1 MSYNQMIHEYLD
13 TGLKQPQED
22 ALFKALASDQA
33 LRGDFQQQ
41 LSIMKIAANDMN
53 SISPPIEATNAV
65 FSSLGFSIPSGGTPT
80 TVASETRRKPGAAI
94 FASASGVGILNIFRD
109 NLATLGSIAVAAMIS
124 TFLFMTF
131 DKGLP
136 TADEGVAGVTLA
148 QNYYDDASHAN
159 LPIVSSVDK
168 TQEKATNSNRNS
180 SNYQPVRNSSLPI
193 AMREVSNEE
202 SAVKTIAANNDLAI
216 NFEQQANNTNKEIL
230 KINENGYAIVKV
242 NRLSTSDASNMGFS
256 IPKFVYEEK
265 SGFALELRGAN
276 NPNETALLNDMMIGV
291 NFEFIDDFHAIG
303 LIGNER
309 YVVRVANPLSA
320 GEQVQYSNESM
331 ISFMVGLRYAPDEL
345 ILNGLIVP
353 YVQASGG
360 GISNGFAGGVE
371 SGLILNLNNNY
382 SFIVGYGKQFAKY
395 NFEGNLY
402 NTNKDGINFGM
413 RYSF

>member
-13 TGLKQPQED
+13 SGLKQPQED
-22 ALFKALASDQA
+22 ALFQALASDQA
-33 LRGDFQQQ
+33 LRGDFHQQ
-41 LSIMKIAANDMN
+41 LSIMKIATNDMSN
-53 SISPPIEATNAV
+53 ISPPIEATNAV
-65 FSSLGFSIPSGGTPT
+65 FSSLGFSIPSGGAP
-80 TVASETRRKPGAAI
+80 ASGVSESRRKPGAGI
-94 FASASGVGILNIFRD
+94 FASASGVGMLNIFKD
-109 NLATLGSIAVAAMIS
+109 NLSTLGSIAVAAMIS

-131 DKGLP
+131 DNGIQ
-136 TADEGVAGVTLA
+136 TTDTNRVGVTLA
-148 QNYYDDASHAN
+148 QNYYDDASHSN

-168 TQEKATNSNRNS
+168 TEEKATNNNRNS
-180 SNYQPVRNSSLPI
+180 SNYKPVRNASLPI
-193 AMREVSNEE
+193 AVSGETTKENSSE
-202 SAVKTIAANNDLAI
+202 IFAANNDIAT
-216 NFEQQANNTNKEIL
+216 NFEQKINNPSKEIH

-242 NRLSTSDASNMGFS
+242 NRLSTSNASDLGFQM
-256 IPKFVYEEK
+256 PNFVYEEK

-291 NFEFIDDFHAIG
+291 NFEFIDNFHAVG

-345 ILNGLIVP
+345 ILNGLLVP

-360 GISNGFAGGVE
+360 GISNGFAGGFE
-371 SGLILNLNNNY
+371 SGLILNLNSNY
-382 SFIVGYGKQFAKY
+382 SFLVGYGKQFAKY

-402 NTNKDGINFGM
+402 NTNKDGINVGL

>member
-1 MSYNQMIHEYLD
+1 MIHEYLD

-22 ALFKALASDQA
+22 ALFQALASDQV
-33 LRGDFQQQ
+33 LRGDFHQQ

-65 FSSLGFSIPSGGTPT
+65 FSSLGFSIPSGGAPT
-80 TVASETRRKPGAAI
+80 STVVNETRRKPGAAI
-94 FASASGVGILNIFRD
+94 FASASGVGVLNIFKD
-109 NLATLGSIAVAAMIS
+109 NLSTLGSIAVAAIIS

-131 DKGLP
+131 DKELP
-136 TADEGVAGVTLA
+136 TIDESNVGVTLA
-148 QNYYDDASHAN
+148 QNYYDDASHSA
-159 LPIVSSVDK
+159 LPIVSSVEV
-168 TQEKATNSNRNS
+168 EKATNSNRNS
-180 SNYQPVRNSSLPI
+180 SNYQPVRTSSIPI
-193 AMREVSNEE
+193 ATTNETSSETLTEVL
-202 SAVKTIAANNDLAI
+202 AANNDLAT
-216 NFEQQANNTNKEIL
+216 NFEQKSTKEL
-230 KINENGYAIVKV
+230 HKINEHGYTIVKV
-242 NRLSTSDASNMGFS
+242 NRLNTSDASALGFPEPNF
-256 IPKFVYEEK
+256 IYEEK

-276 NPNETALLNDMMIGV
+276 NPDETALLNDMMIGV
-291 NFEFIDDFHAIG
+291 NFEFINDFYAVG

-331 ISFMVGLRYAPDEL
+331 ISFMVALRYAPDEL

-371 SGLILNLNNNY
+371 SGLMINLNNNY
-382 SFIVGYGKQFAKY
+382 SFLIGYGKQFAKY

-402 NTNKDGINFGM
+402 NTNKNGINVGL

>member
-1 MSYNQMIHEYLD
+1 MIHEYLD

-22 ALFKALASDQA
+22 ALFQALASDQV
-33 LRGDFQQQ
+33 LRGDFHQQ

-65 FSSLGFSIPSGGTPT
+65 FSSLGFSIPSGGAPT
-80 TVASETRRKPGAAI
+80 STVVNETRRKPGAAI
-94 FASASGVGILNIFRD
+94 FASASGVGVLNIFKD
-109 NLATLGSIAVAAMIS
+109 NLSTLGSIAVAAIIS

-131 DKGLP
+131 DKELP
-136 TADEGVAGVTLA
+136 TIDESNVGVTLA
-148 QNYYDDASHAN
+148 QNYYDDASHSA
-159 LPIVSSVDK
+159 LPIVSSVEV
-168 TQEKATNSNRNS
+168 EKATNSNRNS
-180 SNYQPVRNSSLPI
+180 SNYQPVRTSSIPI
-193 AMREVSNEE
+193 ATTNETSSETSTEVL
-202 SAVKTIAANNDLAI
+202 AANNDLAT
-216 NFEQQANNTNKEIL
+216 NFEQKSTKEL
-230 KINENGYAIVKV
+230 HKINEHGYTIVKV
-242 NRLSTSDASNMGFS
+242 NRLNTSDASALGFPEPNF
-256 IPKFVYEEK
+256 IYEEK

-276 NPNETALLNDMMIGV
+276 NPDETALLNDMMIGV
-291 NFEFIDDFHAIG
+291 NFEFINDFYAVG

-331 ISFMVGLRYAPDEL
+331 ISFMVALRYAPDEL

-371 SGLILNLNNNY
+371 SGLMINLNNNY
-382 SFIVGYGKQFAKY
+382 SFLIGYGKQFAKY

-402 NTNKDGINFGM
+402 NTNKNGINVGL

>member
-22 ALFKALASDQA
+22 ALFQALAADQT
-33 LRGDFQQQ
+33 LRGDFHQQ

-65 FSSLGFSIPSGGTPT
+65 FSSLGFSVPSGGAPT
-80 TVASETRRKPGAAI
+80 TVVSESRRKPGAAI
-94 FASASGVGILNIFRD
+94 FASASGVGILNIFKD
-109 NLATLGSIAVAAMIS
+109 NMTTLGSIAVAAMIS

-131 DKGLP
+131 DRGIQ
-136 TADEGVAGVTLA
+136 TTDTENVGVTLA
-148 QNYYDDASHAN
+148 QNYYDDASHSN
-159 LPIVSSVDK
+159 LPIVSSVDNTK
-168 TQEKATNSNRNS
+168 ENTSNYSRNN
-180 SNYQPVRNSSLPI
+180 SNYQSTKSSSIPLT
-193 AMREVSNEE
+193 AY
-202 SAVKTIAANNDLAI
+202 
-216 NFEQQANNTNKEIL
+216 NNTTEEVASENYSANEDMATNIEQKPSKDIL
-230 KINENGYAIVKV
+230 KINDNGYAIVKV
-242 NRLSTSDASNMGFS
+242 NRLSTSNASDLGFQM
-256 IPKFVYEEK
+256 PNFVYEEK

-291 NFEFIDDFHAIG
+291 NFEFIDDFHAVG

-320 GEQVQYSNESM
+320 GEKVQYSNESV

-345 ILNGLIVP
+345 ILNGLLVP

-360 GISNGFAGGVE
+360 GISNGFAGGFE
-371 SGLILNLNNNY
+371 SGLILNLNSNY
-382 SFIVGYGKQFAKY
+382 SFLVGYGKQFAKY

-402 NTNKDGINFGM
+402 NTNKDGINLGL

>member
-22 ALFKALASDQA
+22 ALFQALAADQT
-33 LRGDFQQQ
+33 LRGDFHQQ

-65 FSSLGFSIPSGGTPT
+65 FSSLGFSVPSGGAPT
-80 TVASETRRKPGAAI
+80 TVVSESRRKPGAAI
-94 FASASGVGILNIFRD
+94 FASASGVGILNIFKD
-109 NLATLGSIAVAAMIS
+109 NMTTLGSIAVAAMIS

-131 DKGLP
+131 DRGIQ
-136 TADEGVAGVTLA
+136 TTDTENVGVTLA
-148 QNYYDDASHAN
+148 QNYYDDASHSN
-159 LPIVSSVDK
+159 LPIVSSVDNTK
-168 TQEKATNSNRNS
+168 ENTSNYSRNN
-180 SNYQPVRNSSLPI
+180 SNYQSTKSSSIPLT
-193 AMREVSNEE
+193 AY
-202 SAVKTIAANNDLAI
+202 
-216 NFEQQANNTNKEIL
+216 NNTTEEVASENYLANEDMATNIEQKPSKDIL
-230 KINENGYAIVKV
+230 KINDNGYAIVKV
-242 NRLSTSDASNMGFS
+242 NRLSTSNASDLGFQM
-256 IPKFVYEEK
+256 PNFVYEEK

-291 NFEFIDDFHAIG
+291 NFEFIDDFHAVG

-320 GEQVQYSNESM
+320 GEKVQYSNESV

-345 ILNGLIVP
+345 ILNGLLVP

-360 GISNGFAGGVE
+360 GISNGFAGGFE
-371 SGLILNLNNNY
+371 SGLILNLNSNY
-382 SFIVGYGKQFAKY
+382 SFLVGYGKQFAKY

-402 NTNKDGINFGM
+402 NTNKDGINLGL

>member
-22 ALFKALASDQA
+22 ALFQALASDQV

-65 FSSLGFSIPSGGTPT
+65 FSSLGFTIPSGGAPT
-80 TVASETRRKPGAAI
+80 STVVNETRRKPGAAI
-94 FASASGVGILNIFRD
+94 FASASGVGVLNIFKD
-109 NLATLGSIAVAAMIS
+109 NFSTLGSIAVAAMIS

-131 DKGLP
+131 DKELP
-136 TADEGVAGVTLA
+136 TAEVSAIGVTLA
-148 QNYYDDASHAN
+148 QNYYDDASHST
-159 LPIVSSVDK
+159 LPIVSSIDK
-168 TQEKATNSNRNS
+168 TVEKTTNSSRNS
-180 SNYQPVRNSSLPI
+180 SNYQPVRSSSIPI
-193 AMREVSNEE
+193 AASNEKGKE
-202 SAVKTIAANNDLAI
+202 NSTEVFAANNDLATNI
-216 NFEQQANNTNKEIL
+216 EQKTIKEIN
-230 KINENGYAIVKV
+230 KINEHGYTIVKV
-242 NRLSTSDASNMGFS
+242 NRLNTSDASALGF
-256 IPKFVYEEK
+256 PEPNFVYEEK

-345 ILNGLIVP
+345 ILDGMIVP
-353 YVQASGG
+353 YIQASGG
-360 GISNGFAGGVE
+360 GISNGFAGGFE
-371 SGLILNLNNNY
+371 SGLILNLNSNY
-382 SFIVGYGKQFAKY
+382 SFLVGYGKQFAKY

-402 NTNKDGINFGM
+402 NTNKDGINVGL

>member
-22 ALFKALASDQA
+22 ALFQALASDQV
-33 LRGDFQQQ
+33 LRGDFHQQ

-65 FSSLGFSIPSGGTPT
+65 FSSLGFSIPSGGAPT
-80 TVASETRRKPGAAI
+80 STVVNETRRKPGAAI
-94 FASASGVGILNIFRD
+94 FASASGVGVLNIFKD
-109 NLATLGSIAVAAMIS
+109 NLSTLGSIAVAAIIS

-131 DKGLP
+131 DKELP
-136 TADEGVAGVTLA
+136 TIDESNVGVTLA
-148 QNYYDDASHAN
+148 QNYYDDASHSA
-159 LPIVSSVDK
+159 LPIVSSVEV
-168 TQEKATNSNRNS
+168 EKATNSNRNS
-180 SNYQPVRNSSLPI
+180 SNYQPVRTSSIPI
-193 AMREVSNEE
+193 ATTNETSSETLTEVL
-202 SAVKTIAANNDLAI
+202 AANNDLAT
-216 NFEQQANNTNKEIL
+216 NFEQKSTKEL
-230 KINENGYAIVKV
+230 HKINEHGYTIVKV
-242 NRLSTSDASNMGFS
+242 NRLNTSDASALGFPEPNF
-256 IPKFVYEEK
+256 IYEEK

-276 NPNETALLNDMMIGV
+276 NPDETALLNDMMIGV
-291 NFEFIDDFHAIG
+291 NFEFINDFYAVG

-331 ISFMVGLRYAPDEL
+331 ISFMVALRYAPDEL

-371 SGLILNLNNNY
+371 SGLMINLNNNY
-382 SFIVGYGKQFAKY
+382 SFLIGYGKQFAKY

-402 NTNKDGINFGM
+402 NTNKNGINVGL

>member
-22 ALFKALASDQA
+22 ALFQALASDQV

-41 LSIMKIAANDMN
+41 LSIMKIASNDMG
-53 SISPPIEATNAV
+53 SISPPIETTNAV
-65 FSSLGFSIPSGGTPT
+65 FSSLGFSIPSGGAPT
-80 TVASETRRKPGAAI
+80 SVVNETRRRPGAGI
-94 FASASGVGILNIFRD
+94 FASASGVGIMNIFKD
-109 NLATLGSIAVAAMIS
+109 NLSTLGSIAVAALIS
-124 TFLFMTF
+124 TFLFITF

-136 TADEGVAGVTLA
+136 SIDEGNTGITLA
-148 QNYYDDASHAN
+148 QNYYDDASHSS
-159 LPIVSSVDK
+159 LPIVSSIDK
-168 TQEKATNSNRNS
+168 TEENASGNRNS
-180 SNYQPVRNSSLPI
+180 SNYQPNSNTSAPILTVEEKEEENSSELL
-193 AMREVSNEE
+193 
-202 SAVKTIAANNDLAI
+202 AANNEISLNLEDKV
-216 NFEQQANNTNKEIL
+216 NNNIH
-230 KINENGYAIVKV
+230 KINQNGYARVKV
-242 NRLSTSDASNMGFS
+242 NRLHTSDASDIGFAVPNF
-256 IPKFVYEEK
+256 IYEEK

-291 NFEFIDDFHAIG
+291 NFEFIDDFHAVG
-303 LIGNER
+303 MIGNER

-345 ILNGLIVP
+345 ILNGLLVP

-360 GISNGFAGGVE
+360 GISNGFAGGFE

-382 SFIVGYGKQFAKY
+382 SFLVGYGKQYAKY

-402 NTNKDGINFGM
+402 NTNKDGINVGL

>member
-22 ALFKALASDQA
+22 ALFQALAADQT
-33 LRGDFQQQ
+33 LRGDFHQQ

-65 FSSLGFSIPSGGTPT
+65 FSSLGFSVPSGGAPT
-80 TVASETRRKPGAAI
+80 TVVSESRRKPGASI
-94 FASASGVGILNIFRD
+94 FASASGVGILNIFKD
-109 NLATLGSIAVAAMIS
+109 NMTTLGSIAVAAMIS

-131 DKGLP
+131 DRGIQ
-136 TADEGVAGVTLA
+136 TTDTENVGVTLA
-148 QNYYDDASHAN
+148 QNYYDDASHSN
-159 LPIVSSVDK
+159 LPIVSSVDNTK
-168 TQEKATNSNRNS
+168 ENTSNYSRNN
-180 SNYQPVRNSSLPI
+180 SNYQSTKSSSIPLT
-193 AMREVSNEE
+193 AY
-202 SAVKTIAANNDLAI
+202 
-216 NFEQQANNTNKEIL
+216 NNTTEEVASENYLANEDMATNIEQKPSKDIL
-230 KINENGYAIVKV
+230 KINDNGYAIVKV
-242 NRLSTSDASNMGFS
+242 NRLSTSNASDLGFQM
-256 IPKFVYEEK
+256 PNFVYEEK

-291 NFEFIDDFHAIG
+291 NFEFIDDFHAVG

-320 GEQVQYSNESM
+320 GEKVQYSNESV

-345 ILNGLIVP
+345 ILNGLLVP

-360 GISNGFAGGVE
+360 GISNGFAGGFE
-371 SGLILNLNNNY
+371 SGLILNLNSNY
-382 SFIVGYGKQFAKY
+382 SFLVGYGKQFAKY

-402 NTNKDGINFGM
+402 NTNKDGINLGL

>member
-1 MSYNQMIHEYLD
+1 MIHEYLD

-22 ALFKALASDQA
+22 ALFQALASDQA

-41 LSIMKIAANDMN
+41 LSIMKIASNDMN
-53 SISPPIEATNAV
+53 SISPPIETTNAV
-65 FSSLGFSIPSGGTPT
+65 FSSLGFSIPSGGAPT
-80 TVASETRRKPGAAI
+80 SVVNETRRKPGAGI
-94 FASASGVGILNIFRD
+94 FASASGVGMLNIFKD

-136 TADEGVAGVTLA
+136 TADESVAGVTLA
-148 QNYYDDASHAN
+148 QNYYDDASHSN

-168 TQEKATNSNRNS
+168 TEERTTNNRNS
-180 SNYQPVRNSSLPI
+180 SNYQSVRKASLPI
-193 AMREVSNEE
+193 AVSEE
-202 SAVKTIAANNDLAI
+202 TKENNTSELFAANNDLAT
-216 NFEQQANNTNKEIL
+216 NFEQKANKANKEIL

-242 NRLSTSDASNMGFS
+242 NRLSTSDASDLGFS
-256 IPKFVYEEK
+256 IPNFVYEEK

-276 NPNETALLNDMMIGV
+276 NPNETAMINDMMIGV
-291 NFEFIDDFHAIG
+291 NFEFIDDFHAVG

-360 GISNGFAGGVE
+360 GISNGFAGGFE
-371 SGLILNLNNNY
+371 SGLMFNINNNY
-382 SFIVGYGKQFAKY
+382 SFLVGYGKQYAKY

>member
-22 ALFKALASDQA
+22 ALFQALASDQV
-33 LRGDFQQQ
+33 LRGDFHQQ

-65 FSSLGFSIPSGGTPT
+65 FSSLGFSIPSGGAPT
-80 TVASETRRKPGAAI
+80 STVVNETRRKPGAAI
-94 FASASGVGILNIFRD
+94 FASASGVGVLNIFKD
-109 NLATLGSIAVAAMIS
+109 NLSTLGSIAVAAIIS

-131 DKGLP
+131 DKELP
-136 TADEGVAGVTLA
+136 TIDESNVGVTLA
-148 QNYYDDASHAN
+148 QNYYDDASHSA
-159 LPIVSSVDK
+159 LPIVSSVEV
-168 TQEKATNSNRNS
+168 EKATNSNRNS
-180 SNYQPVRNSSLPI
+180 SNYQPVRTSSIPI
-193 AMREVSNEE
+193 ATTNETSSETSTEVL
-202 SAVKTIAANNDLAI
+202 AANNDLAT
-216 NFEQQANNTNKEIL
+216 NFEQKSTKEL
-230 KINENGYAIVKV
+230 HKINEHGYTIVKV
-242 NRLSTSDASNMGFS
+242 NRLNTSDASALGFPEPNF
-256 IPKFVYEEK
+256 IYEEK

-276 NPNETALLNDMMIGV
+276 NPDETALLNDMMIGV
-291 NFEFIDDFHAIG
+291 NFEFINDFYAVG

-331 ISFMVGLRYAPDEL
+331 ISFMVALRYAPDEL

-371 SGLILNLNNNY
+371 SGLMINLNNNY
-382 SFIVGYGKQFAKY
+382 SFLIGYGKQFAKY

-402 NTNKDGINFGM
+402 NTNKNGINVGL